1 MIFRIDRIRRC
12 GGVANNVKSCFSVSI
27 LHAVYRPSAETRSID
42 FLAELLSWY
51 IKYDMIVL
59 DCF

>member
-42 FLAELLSWY
+42 FLAELLS
-51 IKYDMIVL
+51 
-59 DCF
+59 